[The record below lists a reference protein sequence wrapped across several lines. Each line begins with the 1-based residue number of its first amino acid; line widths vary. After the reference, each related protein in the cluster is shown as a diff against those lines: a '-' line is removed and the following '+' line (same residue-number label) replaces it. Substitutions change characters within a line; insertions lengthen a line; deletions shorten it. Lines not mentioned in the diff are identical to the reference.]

1 MEQGLTP
8 EQALVLAVNRLG
20 SQASMARLCDVKQP
34 SVWHW
39 LNESKQLP
47 AEHVLKVEAA
57 TRVARHDL
65 RPDLY
70 PRGLQD
76 DTPYEL
82 AATLDLGGDLVAENS
97 REISQSPEHSLS
109 GGQAS
114 TAIDKN
120 EFPAAAGGGR

>member
-1 MEQGLTP
+1 MDNSLTP
-8 EQALVLAVNRLG
+8 PQALTLAVNRIG
-20 SQASMARLCDVKQP
+20 SQAAMGRLCGVTQQA
-34 SVWHW
+34 VWKW
-39 LNESKQLP
+39 LDEGMALP

-57 TRVARHDL
+57 TRVPRHDL

-82 AATLDLGGDLVAENS
+82 ASTLELGGGLVAENS